1 MRSQYRAVTKLF
13 ALRAAVAAL
22 LLFFGITQV
31 FAAGNAP
38 AGTGSRAAG
47 QKYSQNDDKGS
58 QKIESMDEAMPSEF
72 TRDNGFAEAK
82 EILSVDAKTGE
93 IIGGADTEPSEA
105 SSGLSKPLGEKAGDA
120 DDDNPFE

>member
-1 MRSQYRAVTKLF
+1 MIFNDGVGWFQNFESM
-13 ALRAAVAAL
+13 ALKTVLRRL
-22 LLFFGITQV
+22 LSKWGELTI
-31 FAAGNAP
+31 
-38 AGTGSRAAG
+38 
-47 QKYSQNDDKGS
+47 DDKGS

-105 SSGLSKPLGEKAGDA
+105 SSDLSKPLGEKTGDA
-120 DDDNPFE
+120 DDNPFD